1 MRARG
6 RTPTDGCVQFGWEV
20 EEKCYELLHDKNS
33 NWDWSHFSELCLTVC
48 LIILYLYP
56 SVITSLAL
64 EYKMK
69 FIEVVECFTFL
80 WGVPLSSEALKTG
93 VTSTRSTRIPL
104 LDKRSERCDLKK
116 KKMWSIPSV
125 VWKYQK
131 WLFWRCRLPQIS
143 GIINFLACE
152 NVKSIVQK

>member
-64 EYKMK
+64 EYKIK
-69 FIEVVECFTFL
+69 FIEVVDCFTFL

-116 KKMWSIPSV
+116 KKCGPSHL
-125 VWKYQK
+125 
-131 WLFWRCRLPQIS
+131 LF
-143 GIINFLACE
+143 E
-152 NVKSIVQK
+152 NTKNGFFGDADSLRYPASLTS